1 MVKKETA
8 AKKPASAK
16 APAGRPAIHSPR
28 SHSDAAGHV
37 VAKHPAQH
45 VAPVHHGAPAHPA
58 THAGRVRYF
67 EGIGR
72 RKTAVARV
80 RLEKGTGKLIINGR
94 TLNDYF
100 QADRLRQVAEEPL
113 KRLGNG
119 GEVNVSVKIEGGGIN
134 AQAEAVRHGISRAL
148 VMMKP
153 DTKLQLAS
161 LGLLTRDSRM
171 VERKHYGLR
180 KARRAPQWKK
190 R

>member
-1 MVKKETA
+1 MVKKEVKI
-8 AKKPASAK
+8 KK
-16 APAGRPAIHSPR
+16 
-28 SHSDAAGHV
+28 
-37 VAKHPAQH
+37 
-45 VAPVHHGAPAHPA
+45 PVHHAPAKTVVHHAAAHKAVPAHPA
-58 THAGRVRYF
+58 VHAVRVRYF

-80 RLEKGTGKLIINGR
+80 RLEKGAGKLVINGR
-94 TLNDYF
+94 SLNDYF

-113 KRLGNG
+113 KRLGLG

-148 VMMKP
+148 ALIKP

-171 VERKHYGLR
+171 VERKKPGLR

>member
-1 MVKKETA
+1 MIKKEAVKKVP
-8 AKKPASAK
+8 AKKE
-16 APAGRPAIHSPR
+16 
-28 SHSDAAGHV
+28 
-37 VAKHPAQH
+37 
-45 VAPVHHGAPAHPA
+45 PVHHVVHSVAAHPA
-58 THAGRVRYF
+58 HAVKVRYF

-80 RLEKGTGKLIINGR
+80 RLEKGAGKFVINGR
-94 TLNDYF
+94 SLNDYF

-119 GEVNVSVKIEGGGIN
+119 GELNISVKIEGGGIT

-148 VMMKP
+148 AIMKP
-153 DTKLQLAS
+153 DLRLQLAA
-161 LGLLTRDSRM
+161 LGLLTRDPRM
-171 VERKHYGLR
+171 VERKKPGLR

>member
-1 MVKKETA
+1 MVKKEIK
-8 AKKPASAK
+8 AKKPAAK
-16 APAGRPAIHSPR
+16 VASKPAVH
-28 SHSDAAGHV
+28 H
-37 VAKHPAQH
+37 
-45 VAPVHHGAPAHPA
+45 PVHHVAAHKAAPAHPIA
-58 THAGRVRYF
+58 PALRVRYF

-80 RLEKGTGKLIINGR
+80 RLEKGAGKFVINGR
-94 TLNDYF
+94 SLNDYF
-100 QADRLRQVAEEPL
+100 QSDRLRQVAEESL
-113 KRLGNG
+113 KRLGVG
-119 GEVNVSVKIEGGGIN
+119 GEVNISVKIEGGGIN

-148 VMMKP
+148 VLIKP

-171 VERKHYGLR
+171 VERKKPGLR